1 MLCLVGS
8 VALPAIL
15 HTGYAQLFGLAG
27 KAEAAGVLG
36 GVGIHIGFELFEGA
50 VQKGHIRLGGVVLI
64 LHAGAA
70 DDRALRQLLE
80 DGLGDFHFL
89 AQRTLE
95 VFQRDVAGA
104 EQSGLFAHHRHD
116 GGLHAPVALAAVQNE
131 GQAAIHVGKDVL
143 CVGGAGLAGEVGRR
157 GRKGA
162 AAGFNDSP
170 CHRVAGHPDAHSV
183 QTGTALRCHLGA
195 AGHDD
200 GQRAGTERPHQQ
212 LGAFRH
218 LADEA
223 VQHLRAGDVDDEGIV
238 LRASLRHKDL
248 AHGLAVAG
256 VGRDA
261 VDRLG
266 RQGYQLALPQK
277 LGCAGNALCV
287 SRADFSIDTH
297 TNHRSFLL

>member
-1 MLCLVGS
+1 M
-8 VALPAIL
+8 
-15 HTGYAQLFGLAG
+15 
-27 KAEAAGVLG
+27 
-36 GVGIHIGFELFEGA
+36 
-50 VQKGHIRLGGVVLI
+50 
-64 LHAGAA
+64 
-70 DDRALRQLLE
+70 
-80 DGLGDFHFL
+80 
-89 AQRTLE
+89 
-95 VFQRDVAGA
+95 
-104 EQSGLFAHHRHD
+104 
-116 GGLHAPVALAAVQNE
+116 
-131 GQAAIHVGKDVL
+131 
-143 CVGGAGLAGEVGRR
+143 
-157 GRKGA
+157 
-162 AAGFNDSP
+162 
-170 CHRVAGHPDAHSV
+170 AGHPDAHGV

-200 GQRAGTERPHQQ
+200 GQRAGTERRHQQ

-218 LADEA
+218 LTDEA

-261 VDRLG
+261 VDCLG

-277 LGCAGNALCV
+277 LGCAGNALRV